1 MDSHFPRALKMIYLI
16 AYDIVEDHIRNK
28 VSKYLAGWG
37 RRVQKS
43 LFECDLER
51 EELDRIVSYIQEMID
66 PSEDCCS
73 VYKICAECISYK
85 TVYGKE
91 FEPVLGETIVV

>member
-1 MDSHFPRALKMIYLI
+1 MLYLI
-16 AYDIVEDHIRNK
+16 AYDIAEDHIRNK

-51 EELDRIVSYIQEMID
+51 EELDRIVFYIQEMID
-66 PSEDCCS
+66 PSEDRCS
-73 VYKICAECISYK
+73 VYKICAECMSYK
-85 TVYGKE
+85 AVYGRE
-91 FEPVLGETIVV
+91 FEPILGDTIVV